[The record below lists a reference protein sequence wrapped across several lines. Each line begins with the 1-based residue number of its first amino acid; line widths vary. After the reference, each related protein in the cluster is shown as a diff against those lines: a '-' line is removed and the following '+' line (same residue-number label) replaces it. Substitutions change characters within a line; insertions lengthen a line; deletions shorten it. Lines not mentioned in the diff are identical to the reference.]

1 MNVFENDWA
10 DVLKEEMEKPYYLAL
25 REKLKSEYNSE
36 KIFPDMY
43 DIFAAFHHT
52 SFENT
57 KVVIIG
63 QDPYHGEGQA
73 HGLSFSV
80 RKEAAIPPSLRNIYK
95 ELEDDLGIHTP
106 AHGDLS
112 YWASQGVLLLNNVL
126 TVRAHQAHSHRN
138 LGWERF
144 TDHVIDVLNKRER
157 PAVFMLWGKPAQKKA
172 ASVDAAKHCVIESAH
187 PSPLAAYKGFF
198 GSRPFSKAN
207 RFLKSKGEDPIDW
220 EIKD

>member
-1 MNVFENDWA
+1 MSVFSNDWS
-10 DVLKEEMEKPYYLAL
+10 DVLQAEMEKPYYLAL
-25 REKLKSEYNSE
+25 REELKKEYAAE

-52 SFENT
+52 SFEET

-63 QDPYHGEGQA
+63 QDPYHGDGQA

-80 RKEAAIPPSLRNIYK
+80 QKGVALPPSLKNIYK
-95 ELEDDLGIHTP
+95 ELEDDLGIRP
-106 AHGDLS
+106 PSHGNLTS
-112 YWASQGVLLLNNVL
+112 WAKQGVLLLNNVL

-144 TDHVIDVLNKRER
+144 TDQVIHLLNERER
-157 PAVFMLWGKPAQKKA
+157 PVVFMLWGKPAQKKA
-172 ASVDAAKHCVIESAH
+172 SAVDTSKHCVIQSAH

-207 RFLKSKGEDPIDW
+207 QFLQEQGEEPVDW
-220 EIKD
+220 AIEE